1 MAVNEDRERLLPE
14 GAGAGKIALEEQ
26 YRIIAASKPALK
38 YCEWFDED
46 SNMWNFS
53 RHTHPYHE
61 LLYYVAGK
69 GDVDVSGTN
78 ISFSLYDTVIYP
90 AYHEHQDKRIP
101 ESRREIICM
110 WIDMP
115 ELVFEGPMR
124 IRDRNGVL
132 LSAFQFLYREAK
144 RENPEP
150 QLLEYSMKLLMM
162 LVLRE
167 YAEITAG
174 GGVQLLDYA
183 LGYIRI
189 HYTERI
195 TLDQLAEL
203 EHISTSYLSRKFKQR
218 TGKSVIA
225 YINALRIERSKQYL
239 MASALDVN
247 EIAYQVGFDSPKY
260 FHRVFKA
267 LTGESP
273 ASFRKRYKV

>member
-1 MAVNEDRERLLPE
+1 M
-14 GAGAGKIALEEQ
+14 
-26 YRIIAASKPALK
+26 
-38 YCEWFDED
+38 
-46 SNMWNFS
+46 
-53 RHTHPYHE
+53 
-61 LLYYVAGK
+61 
-69 GDVDVSGTN
+69 DVSGTN

-132 LSAFQFLYREAK
+132 LAAFQSLFREAR

-150 QLLEYSMKLLMM
+150 QLLEYGMKFLMT

-167 YAEITAG
+167 YAETKAG
-174 GGVQLLDYA
+174 EGVQLLDHA
-183 LGYIRI
+183 LSYIRL
-189 HYTERI
+189 HYAERI

-203 EHISTSYLSRKFKQR
+203 EHISTSYLSRRFKQR

-225 YINALRIERSKQYL
+225 YINAFRIERSKQYL

-260 FHRVFKA
+260 FHRVFKT